1 MLPEIIAYLLTL
13 RYPGAESGKMGW
25 VCYQG
30 GVQLYLP
37 LVPPGQTVAYTIRPL
52 HGVFAWI
59 LYSLKFEPQGVP
71 NTGAGTASQYGA
83 SIYSGLMTQRVRD
96 DGFESFILVTE
107 QEPTYVSQI
116 NISPLTQGGGI
127 FLTFIVIPS
136 PQDLVTVT
144 DALRRLHT
152 STESERLQQQAVSI
166 LGVLT
171 GQPQEPRPPIG
182 ES

>member
-1 MLPEIIAYLLTL
+1 
-13 RYPGAESGKMGW
+13 MGW

-30 GVQLYLP
+30 GVQIYLP
-37 LVPPGQTVAYTIRPL
+37 LVPSGQTVAYTIRPL
-52 HGVFAWI
+52 HGVAAWI
-59 LYSLKFEPQGVP
+59 AFSLKLEPQEVP
-71 NTGAGTASQYGA
+71 NTGAGTVSQYGA
-83 SIYSGLMTQRVRD
+83 SVYSGLMTQRVRD
-96 DGFESFILVTE
+96 DGFDNFVLVTE
-107 QEPTYVSQI
+107 QEPTYVSLT
-116 NISPLTQGGGI
+116 NISPITQGGGL

-152 STESERLQQQAVSI
+152 STESERLGQQAVSL
-166 LGVLT
+166 LGALA